1 MHSFEMVPFLYSLE
15 YKTHQ
20 VSILIILSFRF
31 FSYSIIWSYSE
42 WILPTLTPQSMI
54 VMFIVTIQHIVTI
67 PQTIDFVFWASLIPP
82 CILSQQICSC
92 RRITEHVW
100 GFKRVTE
107 KNLSSALQTTDLMC
121 IKDGLN
127 GGQRPGPRL
136 ADSLQSHSSVV
147 AWRKSTA

>member
-1 MHSFEMVPFLYSLE
+1 MYSFKMVPFLYSLE

-20 VSILIILSFRF
+20 VSILIVLSFRF

-54 VMFIVTIQHIVTI
+54 VMFIATI
-67 PQTIDFVFWASLIPP
+67 PQTIDFVFWTSLIPP

-100 GFKRVTE
+100 GVQEGYKEESF
-107 KNLSSALQTTDLMC
+107 LSAADYGSDVYKGWL
-121 IKDGLN
+121 KW
-127 GGQRPGPRL
+127 RPTPW
-136 ADSLQSHSSVV
+136 ASLG
-147 AWRKSTA
+147 